1 MPWPDDFA
9 FSPSFSVPLILRHCC
24 ILDAIARTKNQHAA
38 LGLLCLLD
46 ALAGIYCFSST
57 GWSILHC
64 FLHVVRIRISC
75 WKDLALAVLFF
86 PTTLCSHASRRVR
99 CGRTMLH
106 SDCLFFPFLPQGVS
120 RGWVILKERALSCH
134 PSSLMSQTV
143 SPLGCVGFRHCAHFG
158 KFAGLYR
165 VCSSLFLS
173 WTRFGD

>member
-106 SDCLFFPFLPQGVS
+106 SDCLFFRFSHKVS
-120 RGWVILKERALSCH
+120 L
-134 PSSLMSQTV
+134 
-143 SPLGCVGFRHCAHFG
+143 VGG
-158 KFAGLYR
+158 
-165 VCSSLFLS
+165 
-173 WTRFGD
+173 